1 MSGNAGTEALMRALK
16 SALRPIIKLMLAKGI
31 VYTQFS
37 ELMKSLYVEVAE
49 REFSLPDRPQTDSRV
64 SLLTGIHRKD
74 VRRLRALPVDE
85 LLMPDSVSLGLRVVS
100 AWSEAPFV
108 DMAGDPLP
116 LARSSR
122 IGGRL
127 SFDHLVGSVSRDI
140 RSRALLDEWLQLGVV
155 SIDASDQI
163 ILNTAAFVPSLGFE
177 EKAFYMG
184 HNLHDHGAA
193 VVSNLLGDSPP
204 WLERSLHYAAVPASL
219 VAELRRDA
227 ETGGMRLL
235 KTMNRKVL
243 MNAAPDEREAGPA
256 EDTCRFT
263 FGLYFY
269 SETGDSGAGEL
280 SSKDKP

>member
-1 MSGNAGTEALMRALK
+1 MSGNAGSEALMRALK
-16 SALRPIIKLMLAKGI
+16 RALRPIIKLMLAKGI

-49 REFSLPDRPQTDSRV
+49 RDFSLPDRPQTDSRI
-64 SLLTGIHRKD
+64 SLLTGVHRKE

-85 LLMPDSVSLGLRVVS
+85 LTMPDSVSLGLRVVS

-108 DMAGDPLP
+108 DMTGDPLP
-116 LARSSR
+116 LPRSSR
-122 IGGRL
+122 IGGQL
-127 SFDHLVGSVSRDI
+127 SFDYLVGSVSRDI

-155 SIDASDQI
+155 SIDANDQV

-193 VVSNLLGDSPP
+193 VVSNLLGGSQP

-227 ETGGMRLL
+227 EAGGMRLL

-243 MNAAPDEREAGPA
+243 MNAAPDEDEAGAA
-256 EDTCRFT
+256 EDARRFT
-263 FGLYFY
+263 FGIYFY
-269 SETGDSGAGEL
+269 SETGDSLAGET
-280 SSKDKP
+280 SSEEKP